1 MGFSRQEYWT
11 GVPLPSPLL
20 RFKSWEIYLDFNS
33 QGWRSLQTPG
43 NYSPLESWLDSWFN
57 FINLETFTKY
67 HGVYPT
73 WKRSR
78 EVDRFWPWRAY
89 SRVCVCVCVCVCGG
103 RGCMWRKT
111 KHTQNNVRE
120 YHGGRVWRCGKT
132 PQLNAK
138 REFQTREF
146 TLQRSKDGSKLAAC
160 WQEWSPENQTGAAGQ
175 FDSLEWLWVM
185 SPGRGPSWSMAISPS
200 NLGSCVNSLPFS
212 SHLVCTTVATK
223 PLAMEPAL
231 SLMKQWDELIWQI
244 L

>member
-1 MGFSRQEYWT
+1 MAKWKSLSRVLPSATSWTAAFQAPLVMGFSRQEYWT

-89 SRVCVCVCVCVCGG
+89 SRVCVCVCVVVEGVCGEKQNTHKT
-103 RGCMWRKT
+103 MWENIMEEGSGDVERLRNWM
-111 KHTQNNVRE
+111 QSGNFRQE
-120 YHGGRVWRCGKT
+120 SSLC
-132 PQLNAK
+132 
-138 REFQTREF
+138 
-146 TLQRSKDGSKLAAC
+146 KDPKM
-160 WQEWSPENQTGAAGQ
+160 GA
-175 FDSLEWLWVM
+175 
-185 SPGRGPSWSMAISPS
+185 
-200 NLGSCVNSLPFS
+200 SLP
-212 SHLVCTTVATK
+212 HAGKNEVQKIKQVQ
-223 PLAMEPAL
+223 LA
-231 SLMKQWDELIWQI
+231 SLTA
-244 L
+244 